1 MRRRT
6 KLAALLT
13 AGMLSL
19 AATACGGDDGDSADD
34 NGDAD
39 AAGSG
44 IKVGMAYDV
53 GGRGDQSFNDSA
65 AAGLDQAV
73 DEFGMDPQ
81 ESEAED
87 GEAETA
93 REERLRTFADAGY
106 NPIIAVGFA
115 YSASVAKVAPEY
127 PDVNFAIIDD
137 EAAAGDNIANLV
149 FAEEQGSFL
158 VGAAAALK
166 SKTGNIGFVGGVDVP
181 LIEKFQAGY
190 EAGAKAVNADVTIDV
205 TYLTQPPDFSGFG
218 DPAKGKT
225 AAEGMYQGGADIVY
239 QAAGGSGSGVFEA
252 GYVAGA
258 QAVNPDITIDVT
270 YLTQP
275 PDFSGFGDPAKGKT
289 AAEGM
294 FQNGADVV
302 YHAAG
307 GSGGGVFEAA
317 SEAGAMAIGVD
328 SDQYNTAD
336 PSVQDV
342 ILTSMLKNVNVAVH
356 EYLSEVADGTFP
368 SGVTTYDLAV
378 DGVGYSTSGGM
389 VDDIKDKLDEFKQQI
404 IDG

>member
-1 MRRRT
+1 VRKTARFAAVAMA
-6 KLAALLT
+6 AALT
-13 AGMLSL
+13 LS
-19 AATACGGDDGDSADD
+19 ACGSDDGTDEGTDS
-34 NGDAD
+34 GDAPSSD
-39 AAGSG
+39 

-73 DEFGMDPQ
+73 EEFGIESQ

-87 GEAETA
+87 GEAESA

-106 NPIIAVGFA
+106 DPIIAVGFA
-115 YSASVAKVAPEY
+115 YAASIAKVSEEY

-137 EAAAGDNIANLV
+137 SSVEADNVASLV

-166 SKTGNIGFVGGVDVP
+166 TETDQIGFVGGVETP
-181 LIEKFQAGY
+181 LIQKFEAGY
-190 EAGAKAVNADVTIDV
+190 VAGAEAVNPDIEVDV
-205 TYLTQPPDFSGFG
+205 TYLTQVPDFSGFA

-225 AAEGMYQGGADIVY
+225 AAQGMFDNGADI
-239 QAAGGSGSGVFEA
+239 
-252 GYVAGA
+252 
-258 QAVNPDITIDVT
+258 
-270 YLTQP
+270 
-275 PDFSGFGDPAKGKT
+275 
-289 AAEGM
+289 
-294 FQNGADVV
+294 V

-317 SEAGAMAIGVD
+317 SESGNFAIGVD

-342 ILTSMLKNVNVAVH
+342 ILTSMLKNVNVAVY
-356 EYLSEVADGTFP
+356 EYLSEVEAGEVP

-378 DGVGYSTSGGM
+378 DGVGYSTSGGF
-389 VDDIKDKLDEFKQQI
+389 VDDIVDQLDEFKQQI
-404 IDG
+404 IDGEITVPTAP

>member
-1 MRRRT
+1 MRRSR

-13 AGMLSL
+13 AGILSL
-19 AATACGGDDGDSADD
+19 AATACGGDSD

-39 AAGSG
+39 DPSTGGGDAPSSD

-65 AAGLDQAV
+65 AKGLDQAV
-73 DEFGMDPQ
+73 EEFGMEPQ

-106 NPIIAVGFA
+106 DPIIAVGFA
-115 YSASVAKVAPEY
+115 YAASVGKVAKEY
-127 PDVNFAIIDD
+127 PEVHFAIIDD
-137 EAAAGDNIANLV
+137 ASLEAEPNVASLV

-166 SKTGNIGFVGGVDVP
+166 SEAGHVGFVGGVETP
-181 LIEKFQAGY
+181 LIQK
-190 EAGAKAVNADVTIDV
+190 
-205 TYLTQPPDFSGFG
+205 
-218 DPAKGKT
+218 
-225 AAEGMYQGGADIVY
+225 
-239 QAAGGSGSGVFEA
+239 FEA

-258 QAVNPDITIDVT
+258 QAVNPDIKVDVK
-270 YLTQP
+270 YLTQV
-275 PDFSGFGDPAKGKT
+275 PDFSGFADPAKGKT
-289 AAEGM
+289 AAQGM
-294 FQNGADVV
+294 YDAGADIV

-317 SEAGAMAIGVD
+317 SEAGAKAIGVD

-336 PSVQDV
+336 PAVKDV
-342 ILTSMLKNVNVAVH
+342 ILTSMLKNVNVAVY
-356 EYLSEVADGTFP
+356 EYLKSIADSGGEEFP
-368 SGVTTYDLAV
+368 AGVTTYDLSV
-378 DGVGYSTSGGM
+378 DGVGYSTSGGF
-389 VDDIKDKLDEFKQQI
+389 VDDITGDLDEFKQQI
-404 IDG
+404 IDGEIEVPTAP

>member
-1 MRRRT
+1 MRKTARFAAVAMA
-6 KLAALLT
+6 AALT
-13 AGMLSL
+13 LS
-19 AATACGGDDGDSADD
+19 ACGSDDGTDEGTDS
-34 NGDAD
+34 GDAPTSD
-39 AAGSG
+39 V
-44 IKVGMAYDV
+44 KVGMAYDV

-73 DEFGMDPQ
+73 EEFGMEAQ

-87 GEAETA
+87 GEAESA

-106 NPIIAVGFA
+106 DPIIAVGFA
-115 YSASVAKVAPEY
+115 YAASIAKVSEEY

-137 EAAAGDNIANLV
+137 SSVEADNVASLV

-166 SKTGNIGFVGGVDVP
+166 TETDQIGFVGGVETP
-181 LIEKFQAGY
+181 LIQKFEAGY
-190 EAGAKAVNADVTIDV
+190 VAGAEAVNPDIEVDV
-205 TYLTQPPDFSGFG
+205 TYLTQVPDFSGFA

-225 AAEGMYQGGADIVY
+225 AAQGMFDNGADI
-239 QAAGGSGSGVFEA
+239 
-252 GYVAGA
+252 
-258 QAVNPDITIDVT
+258 
-270 YLTQP
+270 
-275 PDFSGFGDPAKGKT
+275 
-289 AAEGM
+289 
-294 FQNGADVV
+294 V

-317 SEAGAMAIGVD
+317 SESGNFAIGVD

-342 ILTSMLKNVNVAVH
+342 ILTSMLKNVNVAVY
-356 EYLSEVADGTFP
+356 EYLSEVEAGEVP

-378 DGVGYSTSGGM
+378 DGVGYSTSGGF
-389 VDDIKDKLDEFKQQI
+389 VDDIVDQLDEFKQQI
-404 IDG
+404 IDGEITVPTAP

>member
-1 MRRRT
+1 MRKTARFAAVAMA
-6 KLAALLT
+6 AALT
-13 AGMLSL
+13 LS
-19 AATACGGDDGDSADD
+19 ACGSDDGTEEGTDG
-34 NGDAD
+34 GDAPTSD
-39 AAGSG
+39 V
-44 IKVGMAYDV
+44 KVGMAYDV

-73 DEFGMDPQ
+73 EEFGMESQ

-87 GEAETA
+87 GEAESA

-106 NPIIAVGFA
+106 DPIIAVGFA
-115 YSASVAKVAPEY
+115 YAASVAKVSEEY

-137 EAAAGDNIANLV
+137 ASVEADNVASLV

-166 SKTGNIGFVGGVDVP
+166 TETDQIGFVGGVETP
-181 LIEKFQAGY
+181 LIQKFEAGY
-190 EAGAKAVNADVTIDV
+190 VAGAEAVNPDIEVDV
-205 TYLTQPPDFSGFG
+205 TYLTQVPDFSGFA

-225 AAEGMYQGGADIVY
+225 AAQGMFDNGADI
-239 QAAGGSGSGVFEA
+239 
-252 GYVAGA
+252 
-258 QAVNPDITIDVT
+258 
-270 YLTQP
+270 
-275 PDFSGFGDPAKGKT
+275 
-289 AAEGM
+289 
-294 FQNGADVV
+294 V

-317 SEAGAMAIGVD
+317 SESDNLAIGVD

-342 ILTSMLKNVNVAVH
+342 ILTSMLKNVNVAVY
-356 EYLSEVADGTFP
+356 EYLSDVEAGDIP

-378 DGVGYSTSGGM
+378 DGVGYSTSGGF
-389 VDDIKDKLDEFKQQI
+389 VDDITDQLDEFKQQI
-404 IDG
+404 IDGEITVPTAP